1 MKKVIAMAAAM
12 MLIGGAAYAWQIS
25 EPPDMETVTYV
36 ATVEAGDTIW
46 DLAARMALQEDD
58 IRCIAQRIREQNG
71 IQDARDLQP
80 GQTLVVTVE
89 RAK

>member
-1 MKKVIAMAAAM
+1 MRRAILMTAAAA
-12 MLIGGAAYAWQIS
+12 LIGGAAYAWQIS

-89 RAK
+89 RAR